1 MTSTQPFRATFHSEV
16 SLRQIQRRGAGMYAQ
31 RSVRGAGPKVRRS
44 YRHTA
49 RLVPLRFALW
59 CATIRLTVVPIQHH
73 TPKRPGALRW
83 AFAFLKRIC
92 RSWHALL
99 NSLSSANPRWRIFVN
114 GETRKCAVLIAAAIF
129 AARAP
134 PKAALYVFGQPRT
147 HVRSLNRPLG
157 RPFRPARL

>member
-59 CATIRLTVVPIQHH
+59 CATIHLIAVPIQHH
-73 TPKRPGALRW
+73 TPKRPGALCW
-83 AFAFLKRIC
+83 AFAFLKRIY
-92 RSWHALL
+92 RVYPVVADSVNLAAGPVK
-99 NSLSSANPRWRIFVN
+99 LSRIPAYSPH
-114 GETRKCAVLIAAAIF
+114 RIA
-129 AARAP
+129 
-134 PKAALYVFGQPRT
+134 
-147 HVRSLNRPLG
+147 
-157 RPFRPARL
+157 